1 MKLYLISN
9 AKKFTGAVHVVYDMT
24 GKLVKVDF
32 SNSNLDA
39 KGIGGMLKAVSS
51 LEEFVKEGFQSAD
64 TIIVQGDFEV
74 SFEDFMREYPY
85 KRNTHKARELWP
97 KLKREEQVQAF
108 IASTDYRKYCERENK
123 WYKPKIAEAWLR
135 GKEFLNDWK
144 TL

>member
-9 AKKFTGAVHVVYDMT
+9 SKRYTGAVHVVYDT
-24 GKLVKVDF
+24 AGKLAKIDF
-32 SNSNLDA
+32 TNTNLALGDVEKMLPLFSGHVSEVQA
-39 KGIGGMLKAVSS
+39 KFKN
-51 LEEFVKEGFQSAD
+51 AD
-64 TIIVQGDFEV
+64 TVIVEGDFEV

-97 KLKREEQVQAF
+97 RLKKEEQVQAF
-108 IASTDYRKYCERENK
+108 LAATAYRKYCDRENK